1 MSYIV
6 FDGKGYETWLAKS
19 KNLLQ
24 WETMGRLLSFPKDGT
39 AWNASQLAGYISLY
53 DTQWGGAYT
62 LGKHDGRSWMSYIGG
77 KSSGYEAGELSIGMA
92 STKED
97 PSKAHEWTTYATP
110 VLTSKDAD
118 VRWWENRK
126 EFKSTVIVDKQKRL
140 GSKYV
145 MYYNANG
152 DTAQDNK
159 KTRWYERIGMAISDD
174 MLHWQRFKSE
184 PVVNHEEGITGD
196 PYLQKIG
203 DVWVM
208 FYFGAFWKDRP
219 KAFDRFACSYDLVNW
234 TDWEGESLIE
244 PSEPFDARYAHKPCV
259 IKHKGIVYHFYNAVN
274 EKDQRGIAVATS
286 RELGKSALNFNA
298 SKK

>member
-1 MSYIV
+1 
-6 FDGKGYETWLAKS
+6 
-19 KNLLQ
+19 
-24 WETMGRLLSFPKDGT
+24 
-39 AWNASQLAGYISLY
+39 
-53 DTQWGGAYT
+53 
-62 LGKHDGRSWMSYIGG
+62 MSYIGG

-92 STKED
+92 STKKD
-97 PSKAHEWTTYATP
+97 PSKAHEWVTYPAP

-126 EFKSTVIVDKQKRL
+126 EFKSTVIVDKQKSL
-140 GSKYV
+140 GAKYV

-152 DTAQDNK
+152 DTAKDNK

-174 MLHWQRFKSE
+174 MLHWRRFNTE
-184 PVVNHEEGITGD
+184 PVVHHEAGITGD

-219 KAFDRFACSYDLVNW
+219 KAFDRFACSYDLVHW

-244 PSEPFDARYAHKPCV
+244 PTESFDARYAHKPCV
-259 IKHKGIVYHFYNAVN
+259 IKYKGVVYHFYNAVN

-286 RELGKSALNFNA
+286 KALGKSPLHFIGT
-298 SKK
+298 KK